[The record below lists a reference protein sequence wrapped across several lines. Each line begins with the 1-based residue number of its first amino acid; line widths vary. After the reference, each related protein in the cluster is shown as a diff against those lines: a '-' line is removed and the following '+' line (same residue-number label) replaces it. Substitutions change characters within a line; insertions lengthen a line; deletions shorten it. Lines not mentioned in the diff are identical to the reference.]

1 MTQPPAAFVVA
12 LGPDRYRVER
22 PFFAPAGP
30 GMVSDVAVGPDGL
43 VHVLLRGDALAA
55 PVAQPVVTL
64 DPAGREVAR
73 WGEAVADGH
82 MLAVHP
88 DGRLFVVD
96 RDRHRVL
103 IFRDRRL
110 VGMLGETDTPL
121 MPFNHPSSVG
131 FAADGTIL
139 VADGYANHR
148 IHRFAPDG
156 TPRGG
161 WGTFGRA
168 PGAFLT
174 PHDVAVLQDG
184 RVAVVDREN
193 DRVQLFSPEGAV
205 LAVAGNFYQ
214 PMAVWA
220 EPSGTLL
227 VTDKVPTL
235 TRLSADG
242 TVLARCRP
250 VLNGAHGLA
259 AAADGTIYLAEMT
272 PSRISRLVPPTGA

>member
-1 MTQPPAAFVVA
+1 MTDRPTAFTVA
-12 LGPDRYRVER
+12 LGADRYRVER
-22 PFFAPAGP
+22 PFFAAPGAG
-30 GMVSDVAVGPDGL
+30 MASDVAVGPDGL
-43 VHVLLRGDALAA
+43 VHVLLRGDALAD

-64 DPAGREVAR
+64 DPEGREVAR

-82 MLAVHP
+82 MLTAHP

-103 IFRDRRL
+103 IFRDRRV

-121 MPFNHPSSVG
+121 GPFNHPCSVG
-131 FAADGTIL
+131 FAADGTIY

-156 TPRGG
+156 TPTGG
-161 WGTFGRA
+161 WGTLGRA
-168 PGAFLT
+168 PGAFRT
-174 PHDVAVLQDG
+174 PHDVAVLADG

-193 DRVQLFSPEGAV
+193 DRVQVFSPEGTQ
-205 LAVAGNFYQ
+205 LAVADAFYQ
-214 PMAVWA
+214 PMAIWA
-220 EPSGTLL
+220 EPGGTLL

-235 TRLSADG
+235 TRLSPEGA
-242 TVLARCRP
+242 VLARCRP

-259 AAADGTIYLAEMT
+259 VAGDGTIYFAEMA
-272 PSRISRLVPPTGA
+272 PSRVSRMVPVTGG